1 MKKLLCFTLSAVL
14 AAALAVPAFADTSVP
29 PTSAPQ
35 TNVTQSSTDQKAE
48 TTVRFTITPA
58 YTVTIPGTVELTKKT
73 DADTKTITYEK
84 DFNITAADVRL
95 NEGKTLRISLASDY
109 TLESGTTKL
118 AYTVTAKQGTVA
130 AKAVTSEDPVCA
142 DFETKT
148 DVQTATLHFAASNPP
163 YAGDY
168 KDTVMFNLAV
178 YPQN

>member
-48 TTVRFTITPA
+48 TTVQFKIDPA

-73 DADTKTITYEK
+73 DAETNKITYEE
-84 DFNITAADVRL
+84 DFDITAADVRL
-95 NEGKTLRISLASDY
+95 NEGKTLRISLVSDY
-109 TLESGTTKL
+109 TLESSATKL
-118 AYTVTAKQGTVA
+118 AYTVTAKQGTAA
-130 AKAVTSEDPVCA
+130 AKAVTSEAPVCA

>member
-1 MKKLLCFTLSAVL
+1 MKKLLCFALSAVL

-48 TTVRFTITPA
+48 TTVQFTITPA

>member
-29 PTSAPQ
+29 PTSAPS
-35 TNVTQSSTDQKAE
+35 TNVTQSSPDQKAE
-48 TTVRFTITPA
+48 TTVQFTITPA

-73 DADTKTITYEK
+73 DAETNKITYEE

-95 NEGKTLRISLASDY
+95 NEGKTLRISLVSNYKLAS
-109 TLESGTTKL
+109 GATTL
-118 AYTVTAKQGTVA
+118 AYTVTAKQGTA
-130 AKAVTSEDPVCA
+130 DAKLVDSKDPVCA

-148 DVQTATLHFAASNPP
+148 GEQKVTLHFAANNPP

-168 KDTVMFNLAV
+168 SDTVMFNLAV

>member
-29 PTSAPQ
+29 PTSVPQ

-48 TTVRFTITPA
+48 TTVQFTITPA

-73 DADTKTITYEK
+73 DADTKKITYEK

-118 AYTVTAKQGTVA
+118 AYTVTAKQGTAA

-148 DVQTATLHFAASNPP
+148 DVQTVTLHFAASNPP
-163 YAGDY
+163 YVGDY

>member
-29 PTSAPQ
+29 PTSAPD

-48 TTVRFTITPA
+48 TTVQFKIDPA
-58 YTVTIPGTVELTKKT
+58 YTVTIPGTVVLTKKT
-73 DADTKTITYEK
+73 DADTKKITYEE
-84 DFNITAADVRL
+84 DFDITAADVRL

-109 TLESGTTKL
+109 KL
-118 AYTVTAKQGTVA
+118 ASGATTLDYTVTAKQGTA
-130 AKAVTSEDPVCA
+130 DAKPLDSKDPVCA

-148 DVQTATLHFAASNPP
+148 GEQKVTLHFAADNPP

-168 KDTVMFNLAV
+168 SDTVMFNLAV
-178 YPQN
+178 FPQN

>member
-14 AAALAVPAFADTSVP
+14 AAALAVPAFADTSVL

-35 TNVTQSSTDQKAE
+35 TNVTQSSTEQKAE
-48 TTVRFTITPA
+48 TTVQFTITPA

-118 AYTVTAKQGTVA
+118 AYTVTAKQGTAA

>member
-29 PTSAPQ
+29 PT
-35 TNVTQSSTDQKAE
+35 NVTQSSTDQKAE
-48 TTVRFTITPA
+48 TTVQFTITPA

-73 DADTKTITYEK
+73 DADTNKIAYEK

-118 AYTVTAKQGTVA
+118 AYTVTAKQGTAV

>member
-48 TTVRFTITPA
+48 TTVQFKIDPA

-73 DADTKTITYEK
+73 DAETNKITYEE
-84 DFNITAADVRL
+84 DFDITAADVRL
-95 NEGKTLRISLASDY
+95 NEGKTLRISLVSDY
-109 TLESGTTKL
+109 TLESGATKL
-118 AYTVTAKQGTVA
+118 AYTVTAKQGTVD
-130 AKAVTSEDPVCA
+130 AKPVDSKDPVCA

-148 DVQTATLHFAASNPP
+148 GEQKVTLHFAASNPP

-168 KDTVMFNLAV
+168 SDTVMFNLAV
-178 YPQN
+178 FPQN

>member
-1 MKKLLCFTLSAVL
+1 MKKLLCFTHSAVL

-35 TNVTQSSTDQKAE
+35 TNVTQSSTNQKAE
-48 TTVRFTITPA
+48 TTVQFTITPA

-118 AYTVTAKQGTVA
+118 AYTVTAKQGTAA

-148 DVQTATLHFAASNPP
+148 GEQKVTLHFAASNPP

>member
-48 TTVRFTITPA
+48 TTVQFKIDPA

-73 DADTKTITYEK
+73 DAKTNKITYEE
-84 DFNITAADVRL
+84 DFDITAADVRL
-95 NEGKTLRISLASDY
+95 NEGKTLRISLVSDY
-109 TLESGTTKL
+109 TLESGATKL
-118 AYTVTAKQGTVA
+118 DYTVTAKQGTA
-130 AKAVTSEDPVCA
+130 DAKPVDSKDPVCA

-148 DVQTATLHFAASNPP
+148 GEQKVTLHFAANNPP

-168 KDTVMFNLAV
+168 SDTVMFNLAV
-178 YPQN
+178 FPQN

>member
-48 TTVRFTITPA
+48 TTVQFKIDPA
-58 YTVTIPGTVELTKKT
+58 YTVTIPGTVELKQKT
-73 DADTKTITYEK
+73 DAYTKKITYEK

-109 TLESGTTKL
+109 KL
-118 AYTVTAKQGTVA
+118 ASGATTLDYTVTAKQGTA
-130 AKAVTSEDPVCA
+130 DAKAVNSKDRCAPTLKQRLANKRLPCILPPAIPRMPVI
-142 DFETKT
+142 
-148 DVQTATLHFAASNPP
+148 TAIR
-163 YAGDY
+163 
-168 KDTVMFNLAV
+168 
-178 YPQN
+178 